1 MMIKAADIYALAQ
14 RSIKSNRLRTNLTI
28 TIIAIGITA
37 LIGIITV
44 IEVLK
49 AGIEQ
54 NFSGMGANT
63 FNITNQQ
70 VVVKGGHG
78 RRRRPMDAET
88 NRIKLQETE
97 LFKNRYRY
105 PATISVQL
113 IAGNNAVIKRGNK
126 KSNPNINIMATD
138 MDYLN
143 VSGLNLLQGRN
154 FSVREQQ
161 SGEPV
166 CLRGYAI
173 AKKFFGRAQL
183 AENGIIQIGQ
193 AGYRVIGVL
202 EEKGASFTDRT
213 DNMVFITLMNAR
225 SRFNIAQ
232 KTAVISIK
240 VANIAQIR
248 AAMDEAEGTMRSV
261 KALRPGEPNN
271 FAVNKN
277 DEVARSLISN
287 IEFVTLAAGF
297 IGFITL
303 LGAAIGLMNIMLV
316 SVAERTREIGLSKA
330 IGASS
335 DTILRQFLSEAIII
349 SVKGGLI
356 GMGLGILIGNVLS
369 IFFKTA
375 FIIPWMWVGIG
386 LSICLIVGLAA
397 GIYPALKASKLN
409 PILALRYE

>member
-1 MMIKAADIYALAQ
+1 MIKAADIYALAQ

-113 IAGNNAVIKRGNK
+113 IAGNNAIIKRGNK

-138 MDYLN
+138 MDYLK

-166 CLRGYAI
+166 CILGYAI
-173 AKKFFGRAQL
+173 AKKYFGRARL
-183 AENGIIQIGQ
+183 AENGLIQIGQ
-193 AGYRVIGVL
+193 AGYRVIGVV

-225 SRFNIAQ
+225 ARFSIAQ
-232 KTAVISIK
+232 KTAVISVK
-240 VANIAQIR
+240 VADIAQIR
-248 AAMDEAEGTMRSV
+248 AAMDEAEGTMRGV

-271 FAVNKN
+271 FSVNKN

-356 GMGLGILIGNVLS
+356 GMGLGILIGNLLS
-369 IFFKTA
+369 LVFKTA
-375 FIIPWMWVGIG
+375 FIIPWMWLGIG

>member
-1 MMIKAADIYALAQ
+1 MIKARDIYALAQ

-78 RRRRPMDAET
+78 RRRRPTDAET

-97 LFKNRYRY
+97 LFKSRYRY

-113 IAGNNAVIKRGNK
+113 MAGNNAIIKRGNK

-138 MDYLN
+138 MAYLK
-143 VSGLNLLQGRN
+143 VAGMNLLQGRN
-154 FSVREQQ
+154 FSTREQQ
-161 SGEPV
+161 SGESV
-166 CLRGYAI
+166 CILGYAI
-173 AKKFFGRAQL
+173 AKKYFSRARL
-183 AENGIIQIGQ
+183 AENGLIQIGQ
-193 AGYRVIGVL
+193 ATYRVIGVV

-213 DNMVFITLMNAR
+213 DNMVFVTLMNAR
-225 SRFNIAQ
+225 ARFNLAQ
-232 KTAVISIK
+232 KSAIISIK
-240 VANIAQIR
+240 VADIAQIR

-261 KALRPGEPNN
+261 KALHPGEANN
-271 FAVNKN
+271 FSVNKN

-316 SVAERTREIGLSKA
+316 SVAERTREIGLTKA

-335 DTILRQFLSEAIII
+335 GTILRQFLSEAIII

-356 GMGLGILIGNVLS
+356 GMGIGILIGNLLS
-369 IFFKTA
+369 LVFKTS
-375 FIIPWMWVGIG
+375 FIVPWMWLGIG

>member
-1 MMIKAADIYALAQ
+1 MIKAADIYALAQ

-166 CLRGYAI
+166 CLLGYAI
-173 AKKFFGRAQL
+173 AKKYFGRAQL

-375 FIIPWMWVGIG
+375 FIIPWMWLGIG